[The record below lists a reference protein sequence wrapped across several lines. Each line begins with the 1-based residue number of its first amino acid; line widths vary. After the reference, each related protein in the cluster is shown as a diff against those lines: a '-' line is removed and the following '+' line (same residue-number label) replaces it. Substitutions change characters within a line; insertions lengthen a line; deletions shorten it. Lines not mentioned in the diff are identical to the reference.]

1 METENRRSR
10 PVIEKHDN
18 KLNTIRERM
27 SVISVP
33 EAVVQWESRWCV
45 RQHTILSRPEY
56 RIGDDGVIILVF
68 G

>member
-33 EAVVQWESRWCV
+33 EAVGQWESRWFV